1 MKVTINQGQG
11 QRTRVIIRHSLPAM
25 NLALS
30 PQDALSL
37 YQELHAQHSA
47 IEELARN
54 FWECAECGQ
63 EHSITVKKCPTL
75 VR

>member
-1 MKVTINQGQG
+1 MTVTINQD
-11 QRTRVIIRHSLPAM
+11 QRIRVIIRHTLPAL

-30 PQDALSL
+30 PQDALKL

-47 IEELARN
+47 IEDLARN

-63 EHSITVKKCPTL
+63 EHSITVKKCPAL